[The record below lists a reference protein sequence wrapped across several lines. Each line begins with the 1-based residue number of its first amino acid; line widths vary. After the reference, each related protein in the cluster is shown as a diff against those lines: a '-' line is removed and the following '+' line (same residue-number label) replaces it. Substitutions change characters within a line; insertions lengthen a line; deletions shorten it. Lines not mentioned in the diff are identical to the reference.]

1 MRKIVICGARWCTP
15 CKHVLSTLR
24 VRVEQECPGTTEY
37 IDLQEEPQAIDKY
50 KVYKIPMVI
59 LEEDGKPLR
68 SYVGTYPNHLELVR
82 WVKGEKDD
90 RDI

>member
-1 MRKIVICGARWCTP
+1 MRKIVICGARWCAP
-15 CKHVLSTLR
+15 CKDVLNTLR
-24 VRVEQECPGTTEY
+24 VQVEQACPGTTEY

-68 SYVGTYPNHLELVR
+68 SYVGTYPHHLDLIK
-82 WVKGEKDD
+82 WVKGELND
-90 RDI
+90 RNL